1 MAYISTKTYDH
12 NLGLSVAFRQHTADS
27 HCRFLHGYA
36 MAVRFE
42 FEADELDERNWVVD
56 FGSLSTLKGWLQ
68 GLFDHKL
75 IIAEDDPER
84 EYLED
89 AGRRGVAD
97 VVVVPA
103 ISCERFA
110 EMIFEAT
117 DVWLKDNGYAPR
129 VRTRLVEVKEHG
141 ANSAI
146 FMGPSSAN

>member
-1 MAYISTKTYDH
+1 MTYVSTKTYDH
-12 NLGLSVAFRQHTADS
+12 NLGLSVAFRQHRADS

-56 FGSLSTLKGWLQ
+56 FGSLKTLKGWLQ
-68 GLFDHKL
+68 DLFDHKL
-75 IIAEDDPER
+75 IVAEDDPER
-84 EYLED
+84 EFLEE
-89 AGRRGVAD
+89 AGKRGIAD

-110 EMIFEAT
+110 EMIFEASEI
-117 DVWLKDNGYAPR
+117 WLKDNGYAPR
-129 VRTRLVEVKEHG
+129 VRTRLVEVMEHG

-146 FMGPSSAN
+146 FHRP